1 MLIQTAFQPPK
12 QTPGV
17 GVGWGAVSLGTD
29 HEDLGGGGICFVFNL
44 G

>member
-17 GVGWGAVSLGTD
+17 GVGAEVSFGTD
-29 HEDLGGGGICFVFNL
+29 LEGMGGLFCF
-44 G
+44 

>member
-17 GVGWGAVSLGTD
+17 GVGAGVSLGTD
-29 HEDLGGGGICFVFNL
+29 LEGLGGDLFCF
-44 G
+44 